1 MTSLDVDVG
10 VTGDDDAAVKNL
22 VIVEKSDNQALKLV
36 HFLGTVS

>member
-22 VIVEKSDNQALKLV
+22 VIVDNSDYQALNLV
-36 HFLGTVS
+36 RFLGTVS